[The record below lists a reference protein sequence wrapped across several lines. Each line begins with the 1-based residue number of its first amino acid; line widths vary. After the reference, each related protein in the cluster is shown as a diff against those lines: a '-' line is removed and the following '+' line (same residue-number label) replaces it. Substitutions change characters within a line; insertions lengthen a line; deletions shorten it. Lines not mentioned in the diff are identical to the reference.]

1 MNGAAIL
8 EASKTPVPADN
19 LNLEGDAGNPQSD
32 NGFDA
37 KFAALAKMERKNRE
51 REQGFSAKEKEWEEK
66 SKKLTEYE
74 EYMKLLDEN
83 PLEAIKKKK
92 GWGLKELNEH
102 AVSTQTDE
110 DLDPVGQITKQFQSQ
125 MAEMKKALTEEFE
138 NKIKEKE
145 DGYTRKEQEHSVS
158 QFKSEIKNFLST
170 NADEYEFINAEET
183 GMDLVYDVIYT
194 DIMNQQKQIQED
206 GEGELKMM
214 DTKEAAD
221 KVEAYLDKQQEKY
234 LNLKKVKSKFG
245 GEDKIGAFLAQSQPK
260 TLNNSFTPKSKSV
273 DQLNPDERRMEAER
287 LVKSW
292 MANRT

>member
-19 LNLEGDAGNPQSD
+19 LNLEGDADNKQSD

-102 AVSTQTDE
+102 AVSTQSDE
-110 DLDPVGQITKQFQSQ
+110 DLDPVSQITKQFQSQ
-125 MAEMKKALTEEFE
+125 MEEMRKAMTEEFE

-145 DGYTRKEQEHSVS
+145 EGYTRKEQEQSVQ
-158 QFKSEIKNFLST
+158 QFKYEIKDFISK
-170 NADEYEFINAEET
+170 NADEYEFINAEES

-194 DIMNQQKQIQED
+194 DIMNQKKQIDED

-214 DTKEAAD
+214 DVKDAAD

-260 TLNNSFTPKSKSV
+260 TLNNSFAPKSKSV
-273 DQLNPDERRMEAER
+273 DQLDPEERRMEAER

-292 MANRT
+292 MANR